1 MTSVVRASFLIS
13 IIFLSACSSDEIS
26 NYSGEIYGTSYIIKT
41 TGKPSNDL
49 KEKIDA
55 ELNRI
60 DYVFSTYKETSL
72 ISKINRNE
80 DVIKTEEFTYVLN
93 LANQI
98 AQDSGGAFDPYD
110 ENGLDFSGIAKGY
123 AIDRIGHLLE
133 NNAIKNYFI
142 EIGGE
147 VRALGTKY
155 GDNWVFAVEKPS
167 TGEKTPY
174 IAFKTPK
181 KGISVATSG
190 EYREPNHIWGDGP
203 RNILSTTV
211 AAEDAATAD
220 AWATALYVLGKEQ
233 GLKLANENG
242 LAVIF
247 IDEDGESIQSSSW
260 SMIQL

>member
-1 MTSVVRASFLIS
+1 M
-13 IIFLSACSSDEIS
+13 
-26 NYSGEIYGTSYIIKT
+26 G
-41 TGKPSNDL
+41 
-49 KEKIDA
+49 
-55 ELNRI
+55 
-60 DYVFSTYKETSL
+60 
-72 ISKINRNE
+72 
-80 DVIKTEEFTYVLN
+80 
-93 LANQI
+93 
-98 AQDSGGAFDPYD
+98 
-110 ENGLDFSGIAKGY
+110 
-123 AIDRIGHLLE
+123 
-133 NNAIKNYFI
+133 
-142 EIGGE
+142 
-147 VRALGTKY
+147 
-155 GDNWVFAVEKPS
+155 FAVERPS

-211 AAEDAATAD
+211 AAKDAATAD